1 MFEQF
6 FWTFSKVY
14 NCIPRDLLIAKLE
27 AWIKSVLNFYYTNL
41 AGKTKN

>member
-6 FWTFSKVY
+6 LWTFSKVY
-14 NCIPRDLLIAKLE
+14 NCIPHDLLIAKLE
-27 AWIKSVLNFYYTNL
+27 AWTKSVLSFYYTNL